1 MARTRIAVVGL
12 GQFGTSLVR
21 QLCRFDVEVLA
32 IDKDPQKIEEIADE
46 CEDAI
51 VLDIHDE
58 EATRARLEDVDVLVV
73 AIGETPLP
81 GILLT
86 TIAQELGIE
95 RVVVR
100 AHGITSRSILTK
112 LGATEIYS
120 PEKKAAESMV
130 RKLTVANAI
139 DSLPLDN
146 DQAIIEIGA
155 PSDWVG
161 RSVKEIGIR
170 QNYALNLLCVS
181 RTDGVDHDFAPAIDI
196 PFKETDILYL
206 LGSRDRLAK
215 LTGPNT

>member
-100 AHGITSRSILTK
+100 AHGLTSRSILTK

-181 RTDGVDHDFAPAIDI
+181 RTDGVDHDFAPVIDI